1 MKKKLLATV
10 LTAALAFGAITGC
23 GSQKTEETA
32 ATDSNAATTTSETTA
47 STQEAEVAK
56 DGETRVV
63 KLGLTGVIYEDI
75 WNPIKEKLA
84 GEGIDL
90 QYVQFSD
97 FSLPNAAL
105 DAGEIDI
112 NAFQHHAYFN
122 NDTVKNGYDLTA
134 IGDTFGQCFKADF
147 SKIKILDFIV
157 VLFAFLFVDI
167 FDTLGTLIG
176 VSTKAGMLDENE
188 KLPNIKPAL
197 LADAIATSAGAIIGT
212 STTTTYVESSAGV
225 GAGARTGLA
234 SVVTAV
240 LFLLAIFFAPI
251 FTAIPGF
258 ATAPA
263 LIFVGFLML
272 SSVVDIDFNDLTEA
286 VPAYMTILAMPF
298 AYSIAEGIS
307 LGVISYVVINV
318 ICGKAKKVTPLMYV
332 LAVLFVCKY
341 IFL

>member
-47 STQEAEVAK
+47 STREAEAAK

-122 NDTVKNGYDLTA
+122 NDTEKNGYDLTA
-134 IGDTFGQCFKADF
+134 IGDTFIIAMNIYSDQIQSIDELKDGDTVAIPDDASNGGRALK
-147 SKIKILDFIV
+147 
-157 VLFAFLFVDI
+157 VLESAGIIEIDPDAGANPTVSDITNYKVQVDI
-167 FDTLGTLIG
+167 TELSA
-176 VSTKAGMLDENE
+176 STIPSVIPDFTIAVVNGNYALDYGID
-188 KLPNIKPAL
+188 P
-197 LADAIATSAGAIIGT
+197 
-212 STTTTYVESSAGV
+212 ST
-225 GAGARTGLA
+225 
-234 SVVTAV
+234 
-240 LFLLAIFFAPI
+240 AIFKESEYDDDSYFCLIAVKSGNADDPVYQEIVKLFQSEETKQI
-251 FTAIPGF
+251 FEDKFGGYF
-258 ATAPA
+258 
-263 LIFVGFLML
+263 
-272 SSVVDIDFNDLTEA
+272 
-286 VPAYMTILAMPF
+286 VPAW
-298 AYSIAEGIS
+298 E
-307 LGVISYVVINV
+307 
-318 ICGKAKKVTPLMYV
+318 AKTK
-332 LAVLFVCKY
+332 
-341 IFL
+341 

>member
-32 ATDSNAATTTSETTA
+32 ATDSNSATTTSETTA
-47 STQEAEVAK
+47 STQEAEAAK

-122 NDTVKNGYDLTA
+122 NDTEKNGYDLTA
-134 IGDTFGQCFKADF
+134 IGDTFIIAMNIYSDQIQSIDELKDGDTVAIPDDASNGGRALKVLESAGIIEIDPDAGANPTV
-147 SKIKILDFIV
+147 LDITNYKV
-157 VLFAFLFVDI
+157 QVDI
-167 FDTLGTLIG
+167 TELGA
-176 VSTKAGMLDENE
+176 STIPSVIPDFTIAVVNGNYALDYGID
-188 KLPNIKPAL
+188 P
-197 LADAIATSAGAIIGT
+197 
-212 STTTTYVESSAGV
+212 ST
-225 GAGARTGLA
+225 
-234 SVVTAV
+234 
-240 LFLLAIFFAPI
+240 AIFKESEYDDDSYFCLMAVRSSDADDAVYKRIVELFQSETTKQI
-251 FTAIPGF
+251 FQ
-258 ATAPA
+258 
-263 LIFVGFLML
+263 
-272 SSVVDIDFNDLTEA
+272 DEFNGYF
-286 VPAYMTILAMPF
+286 VPAW
-298 AYSIAEGIS
+298 E
-307 LGVISYVVINV
+307 VQ
-318 ICGKAKKVTPLMYV
+318 K
-332 LAVLFVCKY
+332 
-341 IFL
+341 

>member
-47 STQEAEVAK
+47 STQEAEAAK

-122 NDTVKNGYDLTA
+122 NDTEKNGYDLTA
-134 IGDTFGQCFKADF
+134 IGDTFIIAMNIYSDQIQSIDELKDGDTVAIPDDASNGGRALK
-147 SKIKILDFIV
+147 
-157 VLFAFLFVDI
+157 VLESAGIIEIDPDAGANPTVSDITNYKVQVDI
-167 FDTLGTLIG
+167 TELGA
-176 VSTKAGMLDENE
+176 STIPSVIPDFTIAVVNGNYALDYGID
-188 KLPNIKPAL
+188 P
-197 LADAIATSAGAIIGT
+197 
-212 STTTTYVESSAGV
+212 ST
-225 GAGARTGLA
+225 
-234 SVVTAV
+234 
-240 LFLLAIFFAPI
+240 AIFKESEYDDDSYFC
-251 FTAIPGF
+251 
-258 ATAPA
+258 
-263 LIFVGFLML
+263 LI
-272 SSVVDIDFNDLTEA
+272 A
-286 VPAYMTILAMPF
+286 VK
-298 AYSIAEGIS
+298 SG
-307 LGVISYVVINV
+307 
-318 ICGKAKKVTPLMYV
+318 
-332 LAVLFVCKY
+332 
-341 IFL
+341 